1 MCKSFCSCFPVI
13 KWVMEFL
20 RKHFIAL
27 QQMNFSTGVYIM
39 TLEKAKTMYKI
50 KPCGRKNNYKE
61 FPPEMME
68 CLQLQSSIF
77 CFNIYLITKGPFSN
91 QKSHFKALY
100 SRVLRIPLVGS
111 SNFFQMQREKHA
123 QERCLWSETYS
134 SEYRLGD
141 LSCWV
146 EEFLRQDHL
155 VDSWTKNQEVL
166 TCKTYGSVSKYQS
179 WTWVPAVPLAGY
191 MI

>member
-1 MCKSFCSCFPVI
+1 MYKPFCSCFPVI

-20 RKHFIAL
+20 RKHFMAL

-50 KPCGRKNNYKE
+50 KPCGRENNYKE

-91 QKSHFKALY
+91 QSPILKHFILGCEEFHWWRAVTFSKCRERNMQKRSVFAL
-100 SRVLRIPLVGS
+100 RLTQVNIDWGIFLGAWRIFEVGS
-111 SNFFQMQREKHA
+111 
-123 QERCLWSETYS
+123 
-134 SEYRLGD
+134 LGQLD
-141 LSCWV
+141 QNPRS
-146 EEFLRQDHL
+146 
-155 VDSWTKNQEVL
+155 
-166 TCKTYGSVSKYQS
+166 
-179 WTWVPAVPLAGY
+179 LAWPVWPSG
-191 MI
+191 